1 MPPILNTW
9 PYAAVFWLV
18 FFWAYWPEIGVAWRA
33 RAASG
38 VQDAGSMRVIGAVVV
53 AGAAA
58 AFALAYLCPSAAIA
72 APRTAFW
79 AGVVAVVAA
88 SLLRRHCFRM
98 LGESFTGAVVVR
110 PRQAIVER
118 GAYRLVRHPSYTAA
132 ALMITGIGLALANWA
147 GLFALVVAVAIA
159 YGYRVQV
166 EERALLATLGDPYRE
181 YMSRTKRFIPF
192 VV

>member
-18 FFWAYWPEIGVAWRA
+18 FLWAYWPEIGVAWRA
-33 RAASG
+33 RGASAA
-38 VQDAGSMRVIGAVVV
+38 QDAGSMRVIGAVVFV
-53 AGAAA
+53 GVAA
-58 AFALAYLCPSAAIA
+58 AFALAYRCPAAAIA
-72 APRTAFW
+72 AARTSFW
-79 AGVVAVVAA
+79 AGVVAVVSA

-118 GAYRLVRHPSYTAA
+118 GAYRFVRHPSYTAA
-132 ALMITGIGLALANWA
+132 ALMIIGIGLALANWA
-147 GLFALVVAVAIA
+147 SLLALAVAVAIA
-159 YGYRVQV
+159 YGYRVHV